1 MVARISL
8 GRNILGLLYYNED
21 KVKEKKASVLMANGF
36 GTNGENASLKFKH
49 QRFLFYTEKNTRAKL
64 NAFHVSLNFSPKD
77 QLNDSEKRFIAQEYM
92 NRIGF
97 GSQPYLAYEH
107 MDAAH
112 PHLHIVSTN
121 ITREGKRI
129 ETHNLGKEQSE
140 KARKELEKE
149 LGLVVAE
156 QQKEQVLIMQ
166 PLERLHYGKKESKA
180 AMGNIIT
187 EVMRTYSYGSIGE
200 FASILRQFNIALI
213 QGEKGTKMYEN
224 KGLAYSPMDSKGKR
238 IGVPIKASAF
248 YSKPTFSKLQKR
260 MEHSKRKKE
269 GLVSITRNKVL
280 EALKISKGKGKGAF
294 EENLKKAGLAA
305 DFHYSKEGVVF
316 GLTIIDHVNRSAFKA
331 SKLSRSLSGQK
342 VFVQL
347 NPNLEEKGHSKLEI
361 DAFQH
366 NVGPSF
372 FNQFRERQKTETP
385 VWEVENSSLLGAFI
399 GLVEG
404 IARPEWEELTDPF
417 DKKNNRKKRRKQL

>member
-36 GTNGENASLKFKH
+36 GTNGESGSLKYKN
-49 QRFLFYTEKNTRAKL
+49 QRFLYYTQKNSRAKL

-77 QLNDSEKRFIAQEYM
+77 QLDEAQKAFIAQEYM

-97 GSQPYLAYEH
+97 GSQPYLVYEH
-107 MDAAH
+107 MDAGH

-129 ETHNLGKEQSE
+129 ETHNLGREKSE

-156 QQKEQVLIMQ
+156 QQKEQVLSIQ
-166 PLERLHYGKKESKA
+166 PLESLKYGKKESKA
-180 AMGNIIT
+180 AIGNIIT

-200 FASILRQFNIALI
+200 FASILRQFNIVLI

-224 KGLAYSPMDSKGKR
+224 KGLAYSALDNKGKR

-248 YSKPTFSKLQKR
+248 YSKPTFSRLQKR
-260 MEHSKRKKE
+260 MEHSKMKKE
-269 GLVSITRNKVL
+269 ALVSTTRNKVFG
-280 EALKISKGKGKGAF
+280 ALKISKGKGKGAF
-294 EENLKKAGLAA
+294 EENLKMAGLAA
-305 DFHYSKEGVVF
+305 DFHYSKDGKVF

-331 SKLSRSLSGQK
+331 SELSRSLSGQK
-342 VFVQL
+342 VYAQL
-347 NPNLEEKGHSKLEI
+347 HPKEGDKKLTKVTVNPPRYEKGPFRYSTNKDGPNADPYLWKEDGKGALASFISK
-361 DAFQH
+361 
-366 NVGPSF
+366 
-372 FNQFRERQKTETP
+372 
-385 VWEVENSSLLGAFI
+385 VEAIL
-399 GLVEG
+399 
-404 IARPEWEELTDPF
+404 RPEWEELADPF
-417 DKKNNRKKRRKQL
+417 DKRKKRRKRRKKL